1 MPQLSHSPFPEK
13 KIRNKTWPKSL
24 AAEEHLPES
33 RSSKGKL
40 MRASKGRQGNAAG
53 RGAQSEGGKSRAMLD
68 SGFGGRGGFSNRE
81 SSHGKNR
88 NKVMKKA
95 AKR

>member
-24 AAEEHLPES
+24 AADDNVPEP
-33 RSSKGKL
+33 RGAKGKL
-40 MRASKGRQGNAAG
+40 IRNSKGRQGNSSG

-68 SGFGGRGGFSNRE
+68 SGFGTRGGFGNRE
-81 SSHGKNR
+81 RSRGKLR